1 MEALWHSIINVLIVI
16 FSFLFSFIYFLE
28 KRPFVYSVVAFAFGV
43 GMYSLHIFGGYS
55 DGTCKFEGSQ
65 GILETLTIAESC
77 IDSYSLDI
85 SMAQVVIIGSVLV
98 WLVLA
103 WQPVMRKLEQDEAHG
118 GGDNE
123 T

>member
-1 MEALWHSIINVLIVI
+1 MIVI

-28 KRPFVYSVVAFAFGV
+28 KRPFVYSVVAFALGV
-43 GMYSLHIFGGYS
+43 GVYGMHIFFGYL
-55 DGTCKFEGSQ
+55 DGTCKFEDSQ
-65 GILETLTIAESC
+65 EILETLTVAESC

-85 SMAQVVIIGSVLV
+85 SMAQVVIIGTMLV

-103 WQPVMRKLEQDEAHG
+103 WQPVMRKLEQDEAQG
-118 GGDNE
+118 RGDNE